1 MNEDS
6 GKKYYTPQEVAEICE
21 VKVITVWDWIRSHK
35 LKAFRFGGR
44 YYKITQQHLDEF
56 LSHAEQ

>member
-1 MNEDS
+1 MIDES
-6 GKKYYTPQEVAEICE
+6 KRKYYTPQEVADICE

-44 YYKITQQHLDEF
+44 YYKITQEHLDEF
-56 LSHAEQ
+56 LARAEQ